1 MKSSYKNNVNF
12 GDIISAIT
20 STKKPGLIVECGI
33 LNGYSLSKFIEH
45 SNHSTT
51 IHAYDIFEEF
61 NGNHS
66 NKENIINNFSQYKN
80 VKIQYG
86 NFFNVYENYK
96 DKSIDLLHIDIANNG
111 DIYDFV
117 FQKYIKKLKDNGII
131 IMEGGSNTRDNI
143 EWMVK
148 YNKPKIEPVIQK
160 YKNNF
165 DITVIGDFP
174 SITLITKK

>member
-1 MKSSYKNNVNF
+1 M
-12 GDIISAIT
+12 
-20 STKKPGLIVECGI
+20 
-33 LNGYSLSKFIEH
+33 
-45 SNHSTT
+45 
-51 IHAYDIFEEF
+51 
-61 NGNHS
+61 
-66 NKENIINNFSQYKN
+66 
-80 VKIQYG
+80 
-86 NFFNVYENYK
+86 
-96 DKSIDLLHIDIANNG
+96 
-111 DIYDFV
+111 
-117 FQKYIKKLKDNGII
+117 